1 VKTLVVALAVAAAYA
16 LAFLAVMIDDEH
28 VSLRINM
35 AATVA
40 LGVAVLGGVLL

>member
-1 VKTLVVALAVAAAYA
+1 MKAALVALAVATAYA
-16 LAFLAVMIDDEH
+16 LAFLAVMVDDEH

-40 LGVAVLGGVLL
+40 LGLAVLGGALL